1 METGPGPG
9 DGDAG
14 ACAEMDAQV
23 PGVGAQSKGTDNSK
37 QQKPEAEERKSP
49 AHKVTLPLHTDEDK
63 KKKGEKNKPVSFT
76 LSKKPHLALETSSSQ
91 EKHTNFAD
99 KKLALRKAELAKAL
113 EEIEMTTHLIDL
125 KKNTIEELKQRGAH
139 LAETNCR
146 LMRYIQHTDDSTA
159 KQARVLLQEY
169 EAFQSVQAMVQ
180 TLNQNRLDT
189 ARAELQETEK
199 TLQKNLGE
207 LQQQLEEATA
217 KVQVLQEELST
228 LRPYINGHYPE
239 EDIKI
244 VFLQHSIENLKKQQQ
259 VETEKTEKMVEAMLE
274 ELQAKAQAEQEAI
287 LQKVVEEMLLHQ
299 DGLKQMMIN
308 NYILQREILRQ
319 REVSELG
326 KSRRS
331 AAEPAILS
339 PCPSAGLFC
348 LSGANKDLE
357 KEIGELKISIQ
368 TLRQSAR
375 DPREMIFADVL
386 LRRPKCMPDAEV
398 VLGLPTKEEPLSG
411 CSAPCPIRSTVGLR

>member
-9 DGDAG
+9 DWDAG
-14 ACAEMDAQV
+14 ACAEMDAQ
-23 PGVGAQSKGTDNSK
+23 GANVGGQSKGTDHSK
-37 QQKPEAEERKSP
+37 RQKEAEEWKSP
-49 AHKVTLPLHTDEDK
+49 ARKVTLPPHTVEDK
-63 KKKGEKNKPVSFT
+63 KKKGEKNKPVAFT
-76 LSKKPHLALETSSSQ
+76 LSKKKTLALETPSSQ
-91 EKHTNFAD
+91 EKPTNFAD
-99 KKLALRKAELAKAL
+99 KKLALRKTELAKVL

-125 KKNTIEELKQRGAH
+125 KKNAIEELKQRGAR
-139 LAETNCR
+139 LAETNCQ
-146 LMRYIQHTDDSTA
+146 LTRYIQHTDNSTA
-159 KQARVLLQEY
+159 KQARILLQEY

-199 TLQKNLGE
+199 TLEKNLGE

-228 LRPYINGHYPE
+228 LRHYINGHYLE
-239 EDIKI
+239 EDVKI
-244 VFLQHSIENLKKQQQ
+244 VFLQHSIENLKKHQQ
-259 VETEKTEKMVEAMLE
+259 VEIEKTEKMVEAMLE
-274 ELQAKAQAEQEAI
+274 ELQEKAQAEQEAM

-308 NYILQREILRQ
+308 NYILQCEILRQ

-326 KSRRS
+326 KSQRS
-331 AAEPAILS
+331 VAEPATLS
-339 PCPSAGLFC
+339 PCPSSGFFC

-357 KEIGELKISIQ
+357 KEIGELKRSIQ

-386 LRRPKCMPDAEV
+386 LCRPKCTPDAEV
-398 VLGLPTKEEPLSG
+398 VLSLPTEEEPLSG
-411 CSAPCPIRSTVGLR
+411 CSAPCPMRSTAGLR

>member
-319 REVSELG
+319 RE
-326 KSRRS
+326 
-331 AAEPAILS
+331 
-339 PCPSAGLFC
+339 
-348 LSGANKDLE
+348 ANKDLE

>member
-1 METGPGPG
+1 
-9 DGDAG
+9 
-14 ACAEMDAQV
+14 MDAQ
-23 PGVGAQSKGTDNSK
+23 GLSVGAQSKGTDNSK
-37 QQKPEAEERKSP
+37 RQKPEAEERKSP
-49 AHKVTLPLHTDEDK
+49 ARKVTLPPHTDEDK
-63 KKKGEKNKPVSFT
+63 KKKGEKNKPVAFT
-76 LSKKPHLALETSSSQ
+76 LSKKTLLALETSSSQ

-113 EEIEMTTHLIDL
+113 EEIEMTTRLIDL

-139 LAETNCR
+139 LAETNCQ

-199 TLQKNLGE
+199 TLEKNLGE

-239 EDIKI
+239 EDIRI

-259 VETEKTEKMVEAMLE
+259 VETEKTEKMMEAVLE

-319 REVSELG
+319 REVRELG
-326 KSRRS
+326 KSQCS
-331 AAEPAILS
+331 AAEPATLS
-339 PCPSAGLFC
+339 PCPSSGLFC
-348 LSGANKDLE
+348 LSGVRCLPFPRKSVGTWDILRTSHPADISGSLLE
-357 KEIGELKISIQ
+357 DSLYKGCFLALLFAKSLKKNPKTLLLLLQSKE
-368 TLRQSAR
+368 
-375 DPREMIFADVL
+375 L
-386 LRRPKCMPDAEV
+386 LE
-398 VLGLPTKEEPLSG
+398 
-411 CSAPCPIRSTVGLR
+411 I